1 MTGIE
6 CWRARRGRRGRGDL
20 EEEEDQYYDEETNAE
35 TIEEEPDFTSGSN
48 YEPAC
53 ESEEDATMGIQMLTK
68 FLNRPA

>member
-1 MTGIE
+1 MSAE
-6 CWRARRGRRGRGDL
+6 EQEEEEEEEGDL